1 MQIDPIPS
9 NSKTAQIQASP
20 QHLND
25 SPDYMDEDDSR
36 GSTVDIIIKKAAE
49 NLNDIKTN
57 EDSTIQ

>member
-1 MQIDPIPS
+1 MPPPA
-9 NSKTAQIQASP
+9 T
-20 QHLND
+20 
-25 SPDYMDEDDSR
+25 PDYMDEDDSR